1 MKTQWR
7 ILGGFMPNACFAQA
21 ADGGDKQSAAP
32 LKYINGV
39 LDV

>member
-7 ILGGFMPNACFAQA
+7 ILGGFMPNASPRI

-32 LKYINGV
+32 LK
-39 LDV
+39 